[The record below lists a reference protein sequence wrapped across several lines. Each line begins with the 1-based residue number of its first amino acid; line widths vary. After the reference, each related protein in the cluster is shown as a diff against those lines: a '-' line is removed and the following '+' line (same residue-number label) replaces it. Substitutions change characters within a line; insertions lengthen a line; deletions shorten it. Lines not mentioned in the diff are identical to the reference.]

1 MKDDY
6 EYCEQNYDYLKS
18 KSSEEL
24 IKLIDDFNYIN
35 ETVEA
40 IDILS
45 ERDSE
50 KALEKGLN
58 FLWNNDGD
66 EYFQAM
72 IIDIIDDIDFHKV
85 LECLVNRKDYIQ
97 AYLLGELMEEMVV
110 YSSYEYVNS
119 YVNLVNKQYMLLNDK
134 EKMKIDV
141 KYNEFVD
148 EFKIWIGYN

>member
-24 IKLIDDFNYIN
+24 IKLIDDFNFIN

-110 YSSYEYVNS
+110 YSSYGYVNS

-148 EFKIWIGYN
+148 EFKI